1 MNLIRFVV
9 DYFKRL
15 EMPKKQEIL
24 EYYPKYLL
32 AHRNPINKLLH
43 IVGNILTIIF
53 VITILFSLQFNLA
66 FLVLLVFT
74 PFVVYLGAWPGHFWF
89 EKNKPATFK
98 VNPLLTKTCD
108 WIMISQLLT
117 GKLKLD
123 TRKN

>member
-1 MNLIRFVV
+1 MNLIKFII

-15 EMPKKQEIL
+15 SIPKKQELL

-32 AHRNPINKLLH
+32 AHKNPINKILH
-43 IVGNILTIIF
+43 IFGNLLTIAFIMFVVFLCKISLFFFPLIF
-53 VITILFSLQFNLA
+53 L
-66 FLVLLVFT
+66 T
-74 PFVVYLGAWPGHFWF
+74 PFIVYIGAWPGHFWF

-123 TRKN
+123 TRDK

>member
-1 MNLIRFVV
+1 MNPIKFLI

-15 EMPKKQEIL
+15 KIPKKQEIS

-43 IVGNILTIIF
+43 IFGNFMTLAFIGLIFFLVQIHIIF
-53 VITILFSLQFNLA
+53 LILL
-66 FLVLLVFT
+66 FLS
-74 PFVVYLGAWPGHFWF
+74 PFIVYIGAWPGHFWF
-89 EKNKPATFK
+89 ERNKPATFK

-108 WIMISQLLT
+108 WIMIGQLFS

-123 TRKN
+123 TRNK

>member
-1 MNLIRFVV
+1 MNPVTFTIN
-9 DYFKRL
+9 YFKRL
-15 EMPKKQEIL
+15 RIPKKQEVL

-32 AHRNPINKLLH
+32 AHRNPVNKILH
-43 IVGNILTIIF
+43 VFGNALTLVYIFFILFISQF
-53 VITILFSLQFNLA
+53 HVLFSLL
-66 FLVLLVFT
+66 LVLT
-74 PFVVYLGAWPGHFWF
+74 PFIVYTGAWPGHFLF

-123 TRKN
+123 TRKK